1 MPRLR
6 YGLIALAAL
15 SLVWALGS
23 GAAAGRTT
31 YHLVCATY
39 SPVMD
44 NVPRG
49 SQIAAPNALC
59 IARDNSN
66 GRLRAYDEIRPPH
79 RIQLAAR
86 LHVQLTANGRTLAN
100 SREYVVPHAPVTILT
115 RWARPHHGNLCAVLW
130 NHDGL
135 GYYRVERVCHR
146 F

>member
-1 MPRLR
+1 MNARRMLV
-6 YGLIALAAL
+6 LLVLAAFAALAA
-15 SLVWALGS
+15 G
-23 GAAAGRTT
+23 GADARTT
-31 YHLVCATY
+31 YHLHCATY
-39 SPVMD
+39 SPVME

-49 SQIAAPNALC
+49 SEIAAPNALC

-86 LHVQLTANGRTLAN
+86 LHVQLTDNGRTLAN
-100 SREYVVPHAPVTILT
+100 SREYVVPHAPITILT
-115 RWARPHHGNLCAVLW
+115 PWVRPHHGNLCAVLW

-135 GYYRVERVCHR
+135 GYYRVERTCHR